1 MHTADEAK
9 EQCSSSKINKRKI
22 NQTNETKYMKIFNY
36 FCATAA
42 GFYFYLLQIL
52 IFQVIEIFHLPIVGR
67 CTKLK
72 TKNEITQN

>member
-1 MHTADEAK
+1 
-9 EQCSSSKINKRKI
+9 
-22 NQTNETKYMKIFNY
+22 MKIFNY

-42 GFYFYLLQIL
+42 GFYFYLLQIF

-72 TKNEITQN
+72 TKNKITQN